1 MGRKRREG
9 RMPFCHAHLSAAFE
23 GVNELRQPSSPGCEV
38 IGLQM
43 HPVKDAAYFA
53 RSLKTFVRSRRSP
66 SQGSVVKH
74 INQAENKTAAADKK
88 HFMNLCEF

>member
-1 MGRKRREG
+1 
-9 RMPFCHAHLSAAFE
+9 
-23 GVNELRQPSSPGCEV
+23 
-38 IGLQM
+38 M

-53 RSLKTFVRSRRSP
+53 RSLKNFVRSRRSP
-66 SQGSVVKH
+66 LQGSVVKH